1 MFWQETCLKH
11 CVWVLRNPLIKK
23 PKAEE
28 VDTAKVHLD
37 PPEPDLVLGWEVL
50 EAEGTVTAQEI
61 ESSLLVK
68 GKENSGLVNTIVGVF
83 NRG

>member
-1 MFWQETCLKH
+1 M
-11 CVWVLRNPLIKK
+11 
-23 PKAEE
+23 
-28 VDTAKVHLD
+28 HLD
-37 PPEPDLVLGWEVL
+37 APELDVVLGWEVL
-50 EAEGTVTAQEI
+50 EADGTVTDKEL